1 MIMTSRSF
9 LYIIIICLLTACS
22 TTSNLE
28 EGEVLYTGLKPID
41 HRNAESN
48 AHHDVTMEEVEA
60 ALATAPNGALFGSS
74 FYRTPI
80 PYGLWIW
87 NSCNGSNSVIKKW
100 LNKSFGKAP
109 ILISN
114 VNPVLRSS
122 VARNVLQNNGYFN
135 SDVTYDIV
143 DGKPKTTKH
152 DTVPMP
158 RTAKIQYHVDYGH
171 LFTFDSISYSNY
183 PDNIL
188 RLITSEPSFIE
199 RGDAFSVSTLD
210 SERSRIY
217 NTLRNHGYYFYQPSY
232 TSYLADTLKT
242 PGKVQLQLHLADSLS
257 DDAMRKWIVGS
268 TTVQIRREQRE
279 ELTDSIHR
287 NYLTI
292 LYGGKKPP
300 LRPRVIL
307 RDMKMR
313 PGDVFSQDAYQESLN
328 NMQTKGIF
336 STAEITFTPRQRTD
350 GTPVIVS
357 DTVKATKNGEERAGS
372 GVLDMVVNAI
382 LDKPYDV
389 TFQADA
395 IGKTNNRLGPGISL
409 GFNKRNAFG
418 GGELFSAS
426 VGANYEFQMGGEQ
439 SKMGNSYDFTTDLSL
454 TLPRLW
460 IPNFINKKIR
470 RRRWYTTPST
480 VLSLSG
486 EIIRRAGFFT
496 RNVIGGEFSY
506 IFQPSV
512 TSIHQFSPLV
522 VTYGRTYNITQ
533 AYQDKLN
540 ESMMMTVATANE
552 MTLRMRY
559 KYTYSSPQSMR
570 NPIYWEA
577 VVTEAGNLYNLVNM
591 AMNNCGW
598 NNKGRTLLKA
608 EYSQFLKFE
617 TDFRKTWALSDKNS
631 VVAHFNG
638 GIIKSLGNARTAPFA
653 EEFSIGGANDLRGF
667 SMRTVGPGALH
678 FPNTEL
684 GYLFHNGDLRTVF
697 NLEYRPHLFGSL
709 YGAIFLDAGN
719 IWALEG
725 SHKFDEY
732 KEEYGNPHKIDVA
745 MNTGFGFRYD
755 LDFFVL
761 RIDWGFAFHAPYKTK
776 HSGFFNIRNLKEA
789 QCINFAIGYP
799 F

>member
-1 MIMTSRSF
+1 MKYKSL
-9 LYIIIICLLTACS
+9 LYIFLLGIITACS

-28 EGEVLYTGLKPID
+28 EGEVLYTGLMPID

-48 AHHDVTMEEVEA
+48 EHHDITMEEVEA

-74 FYRTPI
+74 FYRTPF

-87 NSCNGSNSVIKKW
+87 NSCNGSSGVFKKW

-109 ILISN
+109 VLISN
-114 VNPVLRSS
+114 VNPELRSS
-122 VARNVLQNNGYFN
+122 VAQNVLQNNGYFN
-135 SDVTYDIV
+135 SDVTYDII

-183 PDNIL
+183 PDNL
-188 RLITSEPSFIE
+188 LKLIQSEDSYIH
-199 RGDAFSVSTLD
+199 RNDAFSVSTLD
-210 SERSRIY
+210 SERTRIY
-217 NTLRNHGYYFYQPSY
+217 NLLRNHGYYNYQPSY
-232 TSYLADTLKT
+232 TSYLADTLKAK
-242 PGKVQLQLHLADSLS
+242 GKVQVQLHLADSLPE
-257 DDAMRKWIVGS
+257 DAMRKWVIG
-268 TTVQIRREQRE
+268 TTTMQIRREQRE
-279 ELTDSIHR
+279 ELTDSVRR

-292 LYGGKKPP
+292 LFGGKKSP

-307 RDMKMR
+307 RDLKMR
-313 PGDVFSQDAYQESLN
+313 PGDLFSQNAYQESLN
-328 NMQTKGIF
+328 NMQSKGIF
-336 STAEITFTPRQRTD
+336 STAEITFKPRIKPD
-350 GTPVIVS
+350 GTLLLVS
-357 DTVKATKNGEERAGS
+357 DTVKATKNGEERAGA
-372 GVLDMVVNAI
+372 GVLDMLVNAV

-395 IGKTNNRLGPGISL
+395 VGKTNNRLGPGVSL

-426 VGANYEFQMGGEQ
+426 VGANYEFQTGGELN
-439 SKMGNSYDFTTDLSL
+439 MGNSYDFTTDLSL

-460 IPNFINKKIR
+460 LPNFIRNKAL

-480 VLSLSG
+480 MLSLSG

-496 RNVIGGEFSY
+496 RNVIGGDFSY

-522 VTYGRTYNITQ
+522 VTYGRTYNITN

-559 KYTYSSPQSMR
+559 KYSYSSPQSNR

-577 VVTEAGNLYNLVNM
+577 VVTEAGNLYNLINM
-591 AMNNCGW
+591 AMNKCSW
-598 NNKGRTLLKA
+598 NTKGRTLFKS
-608 EYSQFLKFE
+608 EFSQFLKFE
-617 TDFRKTWALSDKNS
+617 TDFRKTWAMSDKS
-631 VVAHFNG
+631 TVVAHFNG
-638 GIIKSLGNARTAPFA
+638 GIIKSLGNAENAPFA

-667 SMRTVGPGALH
+667 SMRSVGPGALH

-684 GYLFHNGDLRTVF
+684 GYLFHNGDLKMVF

-709 YGAIFLDAGN
+709 YGALFLDAGN

-725 SHKFDEY
+725 TSRFDEY
-732 KEEYGNPHKIDVA
+732 KEEYGNPHKIDIA

-761 RIDWGFAFHAPYKTK
+761 RLDWGFAFHAPYST
-776 HSGFFNIRNLKEA
+776 HHTGFFNLRNFKEA